1 MKMTNPR
8 RLAGTI
14 RILFALALDI
24 ITVFILNA
32 LLIGGFG
39 LFYPIDEEYLAIP
52 ILLTIILGLLYFLVV
67 PRTRFGTIGQWFLCI
82 RTIQDIEWLRPI
94 LKDEYREWL
103 ERKGKRISV
112 MREKLWIPPLI
123 RYVLVVVYIWFGL
136 SLAIFAVGNASRHT
150 IVVQAALAHIKADP
164 QVKEQLADIR
174 SLYRIPRLVVV
185 KKHEAIVVFKVVLEN
200 GEAAIWSRLRR
211 PDEQSAWQIV
221 ASELRE
227 VVPRHKYSFSDS
239 ILTYSISR

>member
-1 MKMTNPR
+1 MAYPQG
-8 RLAGTI
+8 LAGTI
-14 RILFALALDI
+14 RIFFALVLDI
-24 ITVFILNA
+24 ITVIVLNA

-52 ILLTIILGLLYFLVV
+52 MLIAIILGILYLLAV

-94 LKDEYREWL
+94 IKDEYREWL

-112 MREKLWIPPLI
+112 MREKSWIPSLI
-123 RYVLVVVYIWFGL
+123 RCGLAIIYILLGFSL
-136 SLAIFAVGNASRHT
+136 SIFAVGNACRHT
-150 IVVQAALAHIKADP
+150 IVAQAARAHIEADP
-164 QVKEQLADIR
+164 KIKKQLTKGCNFY
-174 SLYRIPRLVVV
+174 SIPRLVVV
-185 KKHEAIVVFKVVLEN
+185 KKHEAMVVFKVTLEN
-200 GEAAIWSRLRR
+200 GEAAIWNRLQR